1 MAKFRGLT
9 IKEITEVNDIN
20 CIGDRIVWN
29 DDGHT
34 FRKDIVGFVTYTG
47 LDDNDNKIIF
57 EDSEGK
63 TWTHIGYV
71 PNEINFVVDGKYACE
86 FIDVNGAHQR
96 IICNFN
102 GVCFVELYG
111 HCPRSFHERY
121 FSKIT
126 LLQNSTGI
134 MDLEESA
141 IYKCKAAS
149 KHRYDEFYCQY
160 NGDYKFS
167 DLVDNEFNINDF
179 DFIEKV
185 EEPKELFWYMRLA
198 VKRMIG

>member
-1 MAKFRGLT
+1 MVKFYGLT

-29 DDGHT
+29 DDGQT

-63 TWTHIGYV
+63 TWTHIGYI

-86 FIDVNGAHQR
+86 FLDTNGAHQR

-102 GVCFVELYG
+102 GVYFVEMYG
-111 HCPRSFHERY
+111 HCPRSFNERY
-121 FSKIT
+121 FQKSLCFKTAQAKWIWKN
-126 LLQNSTGI
+126 QQSI
-134 MDLEESA
+134 S
-141 IYKCKAAS
+141 
-149 KHRYDEFYCQY
+149 
-160 NGDYKFS
+160 
-167 DLVDNEFNINDF
+167 
-179 DFIEKV
+179 
-185 EEPKELFWYMRLA
+185 
-198 VKRMIG
+198 VKRLVNIDMMNFIANTSVIISSVT